1 LLRWWQFEAV
11 APGMG
16 SALQDVMAGV
26 RDHRELHAWQLADAV
41 RTEVRELTARPEF
54 RANIELRTQ
63 LRRSSESACANIAEG
78 FSRYY
83 PRDFARFLRIA
94 KGSLSE
100 TIEHVS
106 TAADSGLISLNDAV
120 RINSLARRARGACT
134 QLIRYLETAALP
146 GSSPRHPTE
155 SRRPER
161 QWPTKKTADP
171 DPDP

>member
-1 LLRWWQFEAV
+1 M
-11 APGMG
+11 P
-16 SALQDVMAGV
+16 SALQRGMAGV
-26 RDHRELHAWQLADAV
+26 RDYRELHAWQLADAV

-54 RANIELRTQ
+54 RTNIELRTQ

-106 TAADSGLISLNDAV
+106 TAADSGLISLNDAA

-134 QLIRYLETAALP
+134 QLIRYLETAAMP
-146 GSSPRHPTE
+146 GSPPPRHSTE
-155 SRRPER
+155 SRTDRHGPARKPPDPER
-161 QWPTKKTADP
+161 DP
-171 DPDP
+171 